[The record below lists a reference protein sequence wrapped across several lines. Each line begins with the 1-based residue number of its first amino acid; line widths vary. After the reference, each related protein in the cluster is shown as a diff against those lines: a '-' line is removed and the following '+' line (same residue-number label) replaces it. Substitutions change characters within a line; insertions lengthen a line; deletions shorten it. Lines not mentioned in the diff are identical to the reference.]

1 MAKIHE
7 SIEGYADMT
16 AEQKLAA
23 LEALDQPEN
32 KPDPETNKLKTQL
45 SKANTEAAE
54 LKRKLQER
62 MTEEEKRKQQEEEE
76 RQKMAEELETLRKEK
91 TVASYKASYL
101 SMGYDEATAEDT
113 AKAMADGDMTKVFAN
128 QKAFQEAHDKA
139 VLAGAVKT
147 TPTPP
152 AGTPGSD
159 TVTAEQF
166 AKMGYTERAKL
177 RSENPD
183 LYETLMGRKKT

>member
-7 SIEGYADMT
+7 TIEGYADMT

-23 LEALDQPEN
+23 LEAIDQPEN
-32 KPDPETNKLKTQL
+32 KPDPETDKLKTRL
-45 SKANTEAAE
+45 SKVNTEAAE
-54 LKRKLQER
+54 LKRKLQEK
-62 MTEEEKRKQQEEEE
+62 MTEDEKKAQEAEEASK
-76 RQKMAEELETLRKEK
+76 KMMEELETLRKEK

-101 SMGYDEATAEDT
+101 SLGYDESTAEET
-113 AKAMADGDMTKVFAN
+113 AKAMADGDMTKVFAL

-152 AGTPGSD
+152 AGSGTAAPMTKDDIFKIVD
-159 TVTAEQF
+159 TQERQQAIAEHI
-166 AKMGYTERAKL
+166 
-177 RSENPD
+177 D
-183 LYETLMGRKKT
+183 LFQ

>member
-7 SIEGYADMT
+7 SIEGYESMT
-16 AEQKLAA
+16 AEEKLKA
-23 LEALDQPEN
+23 LEALEQPEN
-32 KPDPETNKLKTQL
+32 KPDPETSKLKTQL

-54 LKRKLQER
+54 LKRKLQEK

-76 RQKMAEELETLRKEK
+76 RQKMAEELESLRKEK
-91 TVASYKASYL
+91 TIASYKASYL
-101 SMGYDEATAEDT
+101 SMGYDEATAEAS
-113 AKAMADGDMTKVFAN
+113 AKAMADGDMTTVFAN

-152 AGTPGSD
+152 AGTPGSA

-166 AKMGYTERAKL
+166 AKMGYSERAEL
-177 RSENPD
+177 RKTQPET
-183 LYETLMGRKKT
+183 YEALMGR